1 MMKAPKMDE
10 NLHIS
15 INQPPSLCVEKESI
29 QAPLEFM
36 EFMDASTQDICL
48 LSLEC
53 IAYSQGIFI
62 PFLWSKFVFPVSQVP
77 VKLSCTP
84 LLATLVQIVPPL

>member
-1 MMKAPKMDE
+1 MDE
-10 NLHIS
+10 YLHTS
-15 INQPPSLCVEKESI
+15 INQPPSWWVGKESI
-29 QAPLEFM
+29 QAPL

-53 IAYSQGIFI
+53 IAYLEGIFM
-62 PFLWSKFVFPVSQVP
+62 PFFWSMFVFPVSQVP

-84 LLATLVQIVPPL
+84 LLATLVQFVPPL